1 MLDADPNALL
11 LAPLALSLDN
21 ELGATYLKMYAALA
35 PVAEERVV
43 LGLDDWPEMRPVVG
57 GLAKPLDRACRAADE
72 RVRAIC
78 DEHAGAP
85 RPRRLVRN
93 RRSSSSRA
101 A

>member
-1 MLDADPNALL
+1 
-11 LAPLALSLDN
+11 
-21 ELGATYLKMYAALA
+21 
-35 PVAEERVV
+35 
-43 LGLDDWPEMRPVVG
+43 MRPVVG

-93 RRSSSSRA
+93 RRSSSSR
-101 A
+101 

>member
-21 ELGATYLKMYAALA
+21 ELGATYLKLYAALA
-35 PVAEERVV
+35 PVAEERV

-93 RRSSSSRA
+93 RRASSSFRA